1 MFKKVYIEI
10 TNSCNLKCDFCI
22 QNKRNKMF
30 MTESAFCEILK
41 RLKGHTNY
49 LYFHILGEPLL
60 HPQIRSFIR
69 VAKDEGFNIN
79 ITTNGYLISKIR
91 NISNL
96 RQLNISLHSYDEK
109 YNISLEDYLN
119 GIFDIVDELKD
130 TYVSYR
136 LWVKNK
142 YTKKI
147 IEILNNHYGTSANED
162 DIENNVT
169 IKSNIFINS
178 FHEFIWPDM
187 GNDYYSKTGSCY
199 ALRDHIGILVDGTI
213 VPCCFDSKG
222 DINLGNIFEESIDNI
237 IKSDRVI
244 RMKDGF
250 QRKEKCEELC
260 RHCSF
265 LDT

>member
-22 QNKRNKMF
+22 QNKRDKKF
-30 MTESAFCEILK
+30 MTEDSFCEILK
-41 RLKGHTNY
+41 KLKGYTNY

-60 HPQIRSFIR
+60 HPQIRTFIR
-69 VAKDEGFNIN
+69 AAKEEGFFVN

-119 GIFDIVDELKD
+119 SIFDVVDNLEN

-136 LWVKNK
+136 LWVKNR
-142 YTKKI
+142 YTDKI
-147 IEILNNHYGTSANED
+147 LTILNKHYGTSIKLS

-169 IKSNIFINS
+169 IKDNIFINS
-178 FHEFIWPDM
+178 FHEFIWPDIE
-187 GNDYYSKTGSCY
+187 NDFYSKSGTCY

-213 VPCCFDSKG
+213 VPCCLDSKG
-222 DINLGNIFEESIDNI
+222 NINLGNIFKDSIDTI
-237 IKSDRVI
+237 LQSDRVVK
-244 RMKDGF
+244 MKQGF
-250 QRKEKCEELC
+250 QNKEKCEELC

-265 LDT
+265 IDE